1 MEGLFT
7 VTRLGSGQAVVR
19 DRDPGQGLGAGSVSA
34 LSDHRLPVQEML
46 FRSCKTSWGLGLFQ
60 NRCPF
65 IQPSLI
71 QCLGNNER
79 CQAGG
84 QRQDS
89 GQDSQAS
96 GLKEPMSQQWME
108 MIHKLRPD
116 YDTSF
121 QGNEL
126 DTMSRIKKGQEE
138 GGQGGLL
145 GGGDVQADPR
155 MRRTWLCDDVWDG
168 VGGSRQGEQRQPN
181 SRIGE
186 DLGCSR
192 T

>member
-7 VTRLGSGQAVVR
+7 VTRLGSGQAAVR
-19 DRDPGQGLGAGSVSA
+19 DGDPGQGLGAGSVSA
-34 LSDHRLPVQEML
+34 LSDRHLPVQEML
-46 FRSCKTSWGLGLFQ
+46 FRSCKTSWGLGFFQ
-60 NRCPF
+60 NHCPF
-65 IQPSLI
+65 IQPSLN

-84 QRQDS
+84 RRQDS
-89 GQDSQAS
+89 GQDSRAS

-108 MIHKLRPD
+108 MIHKLWPD
-116 YDTSF
+116 YNTSF

-138 GGQGGLL
+138 GSQGGLL
-145 GGGDVQADPR
+145 GGGDVQAET
-155 MRRTWLCDDVWDG
+155 RRRSWLCEDVREG
-168 VGGSRQGEQRQPN
+168 VGGSRQGEQGQPN